1 MAIDARPELRAVVG
15 VGQVAELV
23 DAHILG
29 HEIGC
34 ADQPPV
40 EADAAAAA
48 AHAPKGF
55 GVGKCGGGGEYSE
68 MLKKVT
74 QDSRTKTVKFL
85 HRKSAIHA

>member
-1 MAIDARPELRAVVG
+1 MAVDPRPELLAVVG

-23 DAHILG
+23 DAHIIG

-48 AHAPKGF
+48 TPAPRGI
-55 GVGKCGGGGEYSE
+55 GVGKCGGGGE
-68 MLKKVT
+68 
-74 QDSRTKTVKFL
+74 
-85 HRKSAIHA
+85 